1 VLVHL
6 RPAAAYELKKTPIQ
20 RAGAGALSMLRR
32 LCRIH
37 DNLTAA
43 GFAGAAA
50 SVAVITGSFWYEVAA
65 RYFFSAPT
73 SWAYDVASYAL
84 CPMIFLSMPEMTR
97 RGAHIAV
104 SYLADGLP
112 QPYRNSLAYVVLLAA
127 ALICLIGAWISGAE
141 TWRQYIREIETIS
154 AFPIP
159 KWWVSVFIP
168 YGMLS
173 SSLYFWRQLAGEA
186 PPTVAEESR
195 S

>member
-1 VLVHL
+1 MV
-6 RPAAAYELKKTPIQ
+6 Q
-20 RAGAGALSMLRR
+20 R

-37 DNLTAA
+37 DRLTVV
-43 GFAGAAA
+43 GFAGGAA
-50 SVAVITGSFWYEVAA
+50 SVGVITLSFWYEVVA

-73 SWAYDVASYAL
+73 VWAYDVASYTL

-112 QPYRNSLAYVVLLAA
+112 QRYRKSLAHALLLAA
-127 ALICLIGAWISGAE
+127 ALVCLMGAWISGAE
-141 TWRQYIREIETIS
+141 TWRQYVREIETIS

-159 KWWVSVFIP
+159 KWWVSIFIP
-168 YGMLS
+168 YGMLN
-173 SSLYFWRQLAGEA
+173 SSLYFWRQFAGEA
-186 PPTVAEESR
+186 PASVAEESR

>member
-1 VLVHL
+1 MV
-6 RPAAAYELKKTPIQ
+6 Q
-20 RAGAGALSMLRR
+20 R

-37 DNLTAA
+37 DQLTVV

-50 SVAVITGSFWYEVAA
+50 AVGVIALSFWYEVVA

-73 SWAYDVASYAL
+73 VWAYDVASYAL
-84 CPMIFLSMPEMTR
+84 CPMIFLAMPEMTR

-112 QPYRNSLAYVVLLAA
+112 QRLRKSLAFAVLLAA
-127 ALICLIGAWISGAE
+127 ALVCLMGAWISGAE
-141 TWRQYIREIETIS
+141 TWRQYVREIETIS

-159 KWWVSVFIP
+159 KWWVSVFIL

-186 PPTVAEESR
+186 PAAVAEESR